1 MILVSK
7 PTGLRRLPIS
17 LLGLKTG
24 TLLSRTP
31 TLTPL
36 LGFRPMRPA
45 DRQFAAL
52 HQLRDDCHSSMDF
65 PTFFMSW
72 WNVLILIVPLLVDP
86 NQIHGETNCHNVK
99 FLPRRSLTRA
109 VQQWSAMSRSSEHI
123 DNPLNGFVGAVVGG
137 FEATV
142 WRVVGIWAV
151 VEAAVGDRPAE
162 PFMEE

>member
-52 HQLRDDCHSSMDF
+52 HQLRDDCHSSMGF
-65 PTFFMSW
+65 PHIFH
-72 WNVLILIVPLLVDP
+72 VVVECADLIVPLLVDP
-86 NQIHGETNCHNVK
+86 NQIHGEINCHNVSV
-99 FLPRRSLTRA
+99 SLLYVEGKLGGYHDDDTIP
-109 VQQWSAMSRSSEHI
+109 SSFQLWHKMHSM
-123 DNPLNGFVGAVVGG
+123 
-137 FEATV
+137 
-142 WRVVGIWAV
+142 WH
-151 VEAAVGDRPAE
+151 
-162 PFMEE
+162 